1 MLNNITRSF
10 LRELMVESYAID
22 SDVVDAVNNLFKATK
37 FKDISLAPDL
47 SIKEFGTLSGG
58 EGAA

>member
-1 MLNNITRSF
+1 
-10 LRELMVESYAID
+10 MVESYAID
-22 SDVVDAVNNLFKATK
+22 SDVVDAINNLFKATK
-37 FKDISLAPDL
+37 FKDITLAPDL